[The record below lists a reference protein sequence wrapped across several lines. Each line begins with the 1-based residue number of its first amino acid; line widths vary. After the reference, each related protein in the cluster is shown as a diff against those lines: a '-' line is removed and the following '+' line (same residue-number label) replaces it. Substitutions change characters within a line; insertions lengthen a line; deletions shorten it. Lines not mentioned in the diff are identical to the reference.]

1 MLRCE
6 SDCLP
11 TDDEQKLCSGPS
23 DAADTIETSD
33 AEMIKLL
40 ERLREMGVLDADEFE
55 KKRHGLQA
63 DLTALVVVMH
73 VVMHVV
79 P

>member
-1 MLRCE
+1 
-6 SDCLP
+6 
-11 TDDEQKLCSGPS
+11 
-23 DAADTIETSD
+23 
-33 AEMIKLL
+33 MIKLL

-55 KKRHGLQA
+55 KKRQGLQS